1 MCGGGGTR
9 SGCGAAAAMVKLTM
23 IARVRDGL
31 PLAEGLDTEG
41 NSRDLEPYK
50 QQVKTLLKK
59 LAAQSPAQIQPRQS
73 YASGPFCFHYL
84 VASGVVFVALC
95 EKVSA
100 RTSAQPQAATLPPRP
115 LSIKHALRPAV
126 GACLWKSEPSL
137 QLPRPRPVTPARAD
151 TVYDL
156 RLCVRAPSPT
166 HASNPLPRPR
176 RRAAHVSSRRLTPKS
191 SRTSTSTS
199 FRGSSTRSSVGS
211 RSSKPRGRT
220 PSSSS
225 TPSSKRCAGARRC
238 QRSSAVRLCVALL
251 CVRSQRSMAR

>member
-1 MCGGGGTR
+1 MCVGGGTR

-126 GACLWKSEPSL
+126 GACLWRSKPSL